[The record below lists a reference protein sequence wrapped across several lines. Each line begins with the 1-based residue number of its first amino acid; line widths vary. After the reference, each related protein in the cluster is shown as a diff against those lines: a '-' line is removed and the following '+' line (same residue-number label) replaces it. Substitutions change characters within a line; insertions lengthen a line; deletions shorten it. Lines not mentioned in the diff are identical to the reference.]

1 MHGENLKVKEGSV
14 MRHARH
20 LAVIA
25 LFVAA
30 SVLVGCKGDLST
42 PKGAAKAFA
51 NAMEKGDAEAAKRA
65 STGGNPAVVESMAKA
80 MGSSKKLR
88 DAAVAKFGDEGKN
101 IMGQENNEMAELAK
115 TVDESEVKEDGDN
128 ATLKPKTGEPVKL
141 KKINGEWK
149 VDLTEMMATMG
160 TMGTG
165 MIDSMSKAAS
175 ETADDIQAGK
185 YKTMSEAQQA
195 FGAKMVAAPS
205 GKAQ

>member
-1 MHGENLKVKEGSV
+1 M
-14 MRHARH
+14 MHARR
-20 LAVIA
+20 LAVFA

-42 PKGAAKAFA
+42 PKGATKAFA
-51 NAMEKGDAEAAKRA
+51 TAMEKGDAEAAKRA
-65 STGGNPAVVESMAKA
+65 STGGNPAIVESMAKA

-88 DAAVAKFGDEGKN
+88 DAAIAKFGDEGKK
-101 IMGQENNEMAELAK
+101 IMGEEHNDMAELAK
-115 TVDESEVKEDGDN
+115 TVDESEMKEDGDN

-149 VDLTEMMATMG
+149 VDLTEMTAAMG

-165 MIDSMSKAAS
+165 LFDSMSRAAS

-185 YKTMSEAQQA
+185 YKTVLEAQQA
-195 FGAKMVAAPS
+195 FGAKMAAAPP

>member
-1 MHGENLKVKEGSV
+1 MCPPD
-14 MRHARH
+14 
-20 LAVIA
+20 
-25 LFVAA
+25 
-30 SVLVGCKGDLST
+30 VGAYGCT
-42 PKGAAKAFA
+42 P
-51 NAMEKGDAEAAKRA
+51 RA
-65 STGGNPAVVESMAKA
+65 HRRVP
-80 MGSSKKLR
+80 L
-88 DAAVAKFGDEGKN
+88 
-101 IMGQENNEMAELAK
+101 
-115 TVDESEVKEDGDN
+115 
-128 ATLKPKTGEPVKL
+128 P
-141 KKINGEWK
+141 KINGEWK